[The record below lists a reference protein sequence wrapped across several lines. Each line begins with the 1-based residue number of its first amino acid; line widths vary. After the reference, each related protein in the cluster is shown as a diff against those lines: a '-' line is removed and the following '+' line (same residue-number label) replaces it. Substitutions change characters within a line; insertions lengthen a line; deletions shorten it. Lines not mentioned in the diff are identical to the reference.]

1 MNVLIIGN
9 NPKHAKVF
17 SIFSENVYLLIQKN
31 EYRVSNE
38 VNEYNLIYSDLIQGS
53 VLYSGRRIKEIQNIV
68 KSNNIDIIFSNRKD
82 DMILSKRATKKMN
95 NAPLLLVTFHNSLA
109 WMSSI
114 KVALLSYL
122 IEKNCDGCVCLSSFM
137 YQKLISNGINEDKL
151 LFLPNTIDYKQFKKK
166 DNYSIQHGKVK
177 ICYTAVI
184 RPLKNQEFIID
195 VIYALH
201 KRYQFEVHFYGDIL
215 DEQYYKKLIN
225 KIRELQIEELIYFD
239 GRVDHES
246 LKKILPHNDI
256 YFSST
261 TIEMSPY
268 NILEAQACALPILAS
283 NVYGQQDLI
292 EDNMDGILYEESNI
306 IDATEKIVKMIEDDK
321 LRFELG
327 LKAFE
332 SVSNLKSPK
341 VAAIKMEQF
350 VEQLRK

>member
-17 SIFSENVYLLIQKN
+17 RNFSDNVYLLLQKN
-31 EYRVSNE
+31 EYRVSEE
-38 VNEYNLIYSDLIQGS
+38 VDEYNLIYSHLIQGS
-53 VLYSGRRIKEIQNIV
+53 FFYSWRRIKEIQNIV
-68 KSNNIDIIFSNRKD
+68 KNNKIDVIFSNRKD
-82 DMILSKRATKKMN
+82 DMILSKIATIKMN

-109 WMSSI
+109 WKSSI

-122 IEKNCDGCVCLSSFM
+122 IQNNCDGCVCLSSFM
-137 YQKLISNGINEDKL
+137 YQKLIKNGISEDKL
-151 LFLPNTIDYKQFKKK
+151 LFLPNTIDDKQFNKKE
-166 DNYSIQHGKVK
+166 NYSIQHEKIK

-201 KRYQFEVHFYGDIL
+201 QRYKFEVHFYGDIL

-225 KIRELQIEELIYFD
+225 KIHELQIEDLICFH
-239 GRVDHES
+239 GRVEHES
-246 LKKILPHNDI
+246 LKEILPHNDI

-292 EDNMDGILYEESNI
+292 EDYIDGILYEESNI
-306 IDATEKIVKMIEDDK
+306 SDATKKIEKMIEDVN
-321 LRFELG
+321 LRRELG

-332 SVSNLKSPK
+332 SVSNIKSHK
-341 VAAIKMEQF
+341 VAAKKMEQF
-350 VEQLRK
+350 IEQLTK